1 MAGQPTGQHREAT
14 RNDVARLAGVSTAVV
29 SYVVNDGP
37 RPVAP
42 ATRARVLDA
51 IAKLGYRPNTVARS
65 LITGKSGLI
74 GLVVPDVE
82 NPYFASLARS
92 VETAVAD
99 RDLRMVLAQSTTET
113 LGDLVDSMA
122 GHLVDGV
129 ILATLPGADLL
140 SRVGSIRVP
149 LVKVGVALPTDPIPA
164 VWPDFEQGARDAV
177 RHLIDHHG
185 HRRVALVTGGDP
197 LESRE
202 NAWREV
208 MAAHGL
214 PTDAVVRI
222 PWSAEGG
229 YDAAGQLRD
238 RFPDVT
244 AAFVT
249 SDQQATGLIAGLHRL
264 GWRVPGRLAV
274 ASFDGS
280 LGSRFTIPPL
290 TTAAV
295 SLAEM
300 ARDAVELLLGA
311 EPVNRSY
318 PATLVV
324 RESCGCPPSEEC

>member
-99 RDLRMVLAQSTTET
+99 RDLRMVLAQSAAET

>member
-1 MAGQPTGQHREAT
+1 MAAQSAGQHREAT

-29 SYVVNDGP
+29 SYVVNEGP

-65 LITGKSGLI
+65 LITGRSGLV
-74 GLVVPDVE
+74 GLIVPDVE

-92 VETAVAD
+92 VESAVAD
-99 RDLRMVLAQSTTET
+99 RGLQLVLAQATSET

-122 GHLVDGV
+122 GHLVDGIIMGV
-129 ILATLPGADLL
+129 APSAELV
-140 SRVGSIRVP
+140 SRVGQIRVP
-149 LVKVGVALPTDPIPA
+149 LVKIGVGLPAEPFPAL
-164 VWPDFEQGARDAV
+164 WPDFEQGARDATA
-177 RHLIDHHG
+177 HLVDHHG

-202 NAWREV
+202 KAWREI
-208 MAAHGL
+208 MTAHGL
-214 PTDAVVRI
+214 ATDALVRI

-229 YDAAGQLRD
+229 YDAAFQLRD

-249 SDQQATGLIAGLHRL
+249 SDQQATGLLAGLHRL
-264 GWRVPGRLAV
+264 GWAVPGRLAIT
-274 ASFDGS
+274 SFDGS

-290 TTAAV
+290 TTSAV
-295 SLAEM
+295 TLDEM
-300 ARDAVELLLGA
+300 ARDAVDELLGGEA
-311 EPVNRSY
+311 MTRSY
-318 PATLVV
+318 PSTLVV
-324 RESCGCPPSEEC
+324 RESCGCPPARG

>member
-1 MAGQPTGQHREAT
+1 MAAQSAGQHREAT

-29 SYVVNDGP
+29 SYVVNEGP

-65 LITGKSGLI
+65 LITGRSGLV
-74 GLVVPDVE
+74 GLIVPDVE

-92 VETAVAD
+92 VESAVAD
-99 RDLRMVLAQSTTET
+99 RGLQLVLAQATSET

-122 GHLVDGV
+122 GHLVDGIIMGV
-129 ILATLPGADLL
+129 APSAELV
-140 SRVGSIRVP
+140 SRVGQIRVP
-149 LVKVGVALPTDPIPA
+149 LVKIGVGLPAEPFPAL
-164 VWPDFEQGARDAV
+164 WPDFEQGARDATA
-177 RHLIDHHG
+177 HLVDHHG

-202 NAWREV
+202 KAWREI
-208 MAAHGL
+208 MTAHGL
-214 PTDAVVRI
+214 ATDALVRI

-229 YDAAGQLRD
+229 YDAAFQLRD

-249 SDQQATGLIAGLHRL
+249 SDQQATGLLAGLHRL
-264 GWRVPGRLAV
+264 GWAVPGRLAV
-274 ASFDGS
+274 TSFDGS

-290 TTAAV
+290 TTSAV
-295 SLAEM
+295 TLDEM
-300 ARDAVELLLGA
+300 ARDAVDELLGGEA
-311 EPVNRSY
+311 MTRSY
-318 PATLVV
+318 PSTLVV
-324 RESCGCPPSEEC
+324 RESCGCPPARG

>member
-185 HRRVALVTGGDP
+185 HRAVALVTGGDP

-208 MAAHGL
+208 LAAHGL

>member
-99 RDLRMVLAQSTTET
+99 RDLRMVLAQSAAET

-264 GWRVPGRLAV
+264 GWRVPGQLAV

>member
-1 MAGQPTGQHREAT
+1 MAGQSAGQHRKAT

-65 LITGKSGLI
+65 LITGRSGLL

-92 VETAVAD
+92 VERAVAD
-99 RDLRMVLAQSTTET
+99 RGLQLVLAQASTET

-122 GHLVDGV
+122 GHLVDGIIMGV
-129 ILATLPGADLL
+129 LPSAELL
-140 SRVGSIRVP
+140 SRVGLIRVP
-149 LVKVGVALPTDPIPA
+149 LVKIGVALPTDPVPA
-164 VWPDFEQGARDAV
+164 LWPDFEQGARDAV
-177 RHLIDHHG
+177 RHLVDHHG

-208 MAAHGL
+208 MGAHSL
-214 PTDAVVRI
+214 PTDAVLRI

-229 YDAAGQLRD
+229 YDAAFQLRD
-238 RFPDVT
+238 RFPHVT

-249 SDQQATGLIAGLHRL
+249 SDQQATGLLAGLHSL
-264 GWRVPGRLAV
+264 GWPVPGRLAV
-274 ASFDGS
+274 TSFDGS

-295 SLAEM
+295 TLDEM
-300 ARDAVELLLGA
+300 ARDAVDTLLGA
-311 EPVNRSY
+311 QPVSRSY

-324 RESCGCPPSEEC
+324 RESCGCPPAEAD

>member
-185 HRRVALVTGGDP
+185 HRAVALVTGGDP